1 MQCARCISGVIHP
14 LFSSGFDYFF
24 LFVYPFAC
32 DALPDYIICRVV
44 VVVFA
49 KFKAYISYFFLQCL
63 WPIFECITTT
73 SQCLK
78 INKNKIFTPKNTGY
92 QFSRQNGQ
100 NASAG
105 CKPIFGMNIQ
115 MA

>member
-49 KFKAYISYFFLQCL
+49 KFKAYISYFFPAVPLTHFRMHYHDLTVSENEQKYN
-63 WPIFECITTT
+63 FH
-73 SQCLK
+73 LK
-78 INKNKIFTPKNTGY
+78 NIGY

-100 NASAG
+100 NASADS
-105 CKPIFGMNIQ
+105 KPIFGMNIQ